1 MIIKILLIFCF
12 VYQFNSQIDSLIDST
27 QTQTITIETQTSET
41 QTWGNQTWG
50 NQTWGNHRFSYSL
63 PYSDIQRQFYVNEK
77 FLISIQ
83 SQFTSFT
90 ISESTLN
97 CSFYNYNQ
105 ENTLLG
111 TGKT

>member
-12 VYQFNSQIDSLIDST
+12 FYQFNSQIDSQT
-27 QTQTITIETQTSET
+27 QTQTQTLETQTLET
-41 QTWGNQTWG
+41 QTLET
-50 NQTWGNHRFSYSL
+50 QTWGNHRFSYSL

>member
-12 VYQFNSQIDSLIDST
+12 FYQFNSQIDSQT
-27 QTQTITIETQTSET
+27 QTQTQTLET
-41 QTWGNQTWG
+41 
-50 NQTWGNHRFSYSL
+50 QTWGNHRFSYSL